1 MKNDAETG
9 TTILVPIDLYGIT
22 PVVLKSLVGIARD
35 LNSSLLG
42 LELKD
47 ERLQQAA
54 TLPFTTEIV
63 LDSGRERGLLP
74 TQLEAR
80 HSRAARD
87 TRAGLLT
94 LARQAQ
100 VKLVFEQVTG
110 TRLPDLLARYG
121 QLDVFIPPRRRWQLT
136 RQRARVA
143 IPRVAVLLTGG
154 AGDTRVL
161 QAAQAL
167 VDTGEVGELYPLTTG
182 NLGAKAAELRP
193 GRTRVLPCASIGH
206 AAGAVERLLRQS
218 PYDLLILPRDC
229 LQQLPPAMA
238 EQILSS
244 SPGQLLL
251 VN

>member
-1 MKNDAETG
+1 VKSDPETG
-9 TTILVPIDLYGIT
+9 TTILVPIGLHGMT
-22 PVVLKSLVGIARD
+22 PMVLKSLVNIAHN
-35 LNSSLLG
+35 LNRNLLG

-47 ERLQQAA
+47 ERLQRAA

-80 HSRAARD
+80 HSQVARD

-100 VKLVFEQVTG
+100 VKLVFEEVVG
-110 TRLPDLLARYG
+110 TRLPELLARYG
-121 QLDVFIPPRRRWQLT
+121 QLDVFIPPRRRWQMVL
-136 RQRARVA
+136 QRARVA
-143 IPRVAVLLTGG
+143 IPRVAALLTGG
-154 AGDTRVL
+154 AVDDRVM

-167 VDTGEVGELYPLTTG
+167 VDTGQVGELYPLTAG

-193 GRTRVLPCASIGH
+193 GRTRVLPCANIGR
-206 AAGAVERLLRQS
+206 AADALERLLRQS

-238 EQILSS
+238 EQVLST

-251 VN
+251 VT